1 MAADFSTLQQMI
13 TLARGQLAR
22 GDWDYL
28 IGAAETESSLKR
40 NRLAFDRLALKA
52 RVLLHDVSQVQTHR
66 SLLGV
71 DLRIPVLLAPIG
83 SLQVFEAG
91 GGLSTAR
98 AAETFGVMQIL
109 SSVCSPDFETVARE
123 CAGPKIHQV
132 YAHGDEAWLMDIIG
146 RTQASLYKA
155 ICLTVDTQVY
165 SRRERDI
172 LKRYVPLTGRRA
184 PNAPPPEA
192 AVTLQ
197 PSFTWELIK
206 RIKDR
211 FDIPLILKGIACG
224 EDAALAVAHGVDVVY
239 VSNHGGRQLDQ
250 GRGTLDMLPEV
261 VAAVG
266 GRAKVV
272 IDGGILRG
280 TDVLKALA
288 LGADAVGIGRLEGFA
303 MAAGGADAVVRM
315 LKILENEM
323 RINLA
328 LMGLNSIDQ
337 LNPGCV
343 LPAEPVVLP
352 HTLSAFPLLDE
363 DY

>member
-1 MAADFSTLQQMI
+1 MAADFSTLQGMI
-13 TLARGQLAR
+13 KLARTQLDR

-28 IGAAETESSLKR
+28 VGGADTETSLKR

-52 RVLLHDVSQVQTHR
+52 RVLQHDVAQVNTGR
-66 SLLGV
+66 RLLGV

-132 YAHGDEAWLMDIIG
+132 YANGDEDWLMDIVA
-146 RTQASLYKA
+146 RTQACGYKA
-155 ICLTVDTQVY
+155 FCLTVDTQVY

-184 PNAPPPEA
+184 ENDPRPA
-192 AVTLQ
+192 ATATLQ
-197 PSFTWELIK
+197 PSFTWELVK

-211 FDIPLILKGIACG
+211 FAIPLALKGIACA
-224 EDAALAVAHGVDVVY
+224 EDAALAVHHGVDIVY

-261 VAAVG
+261 VRAVG

-272 IDGGILRG
+272 IDGGIARG

-288 LGADAVGIGRLEGFA
+288 LGADVVGIGRLEGFA

-315 LKILENEM
+315 LKLLETEI

-337 LNPGCV
+337 LNPDCV
-343 LPAEPVVLP
+343 LPAEPVVRA
-352 HTLSAFPLLDE
+352 HVLSAFPLLDE